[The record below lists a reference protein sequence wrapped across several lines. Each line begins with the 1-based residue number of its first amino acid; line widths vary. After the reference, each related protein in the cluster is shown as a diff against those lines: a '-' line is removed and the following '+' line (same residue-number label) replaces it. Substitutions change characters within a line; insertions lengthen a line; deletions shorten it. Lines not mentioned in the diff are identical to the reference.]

1 MTMTMRERSY
11 IRHPTDIPLDVQ
23 PGSPS
28 VHSGELHNLSPGGLA
43 FSADTP
49 YDPGSDLCLCIRCCP
64 NPLEIR
70 GQVVWCERR
79 GAGYELGVAFYSSAD
94 AYQVRMVEQV
104 CQIEQYR
111 YDALQREGR
120 HLTLEEAAREWID
133 RYASSYAQD
142 DWCYRDEDPGATSTL

>member
-1 MTMTMRERSY
+1 MMTMRERSY
-11 IRHPTDIPLDVQ
+11 IRHPTDIPLEVQ

-28 VHSGELHNLSPGGLA
+28 GRSGDVRNLSPGGLA
-43 FSADTP
+43 FTSEAP
-49 YDPGSDLCLCIRCCP
+49 YELGSELCLCIRCCP
-64 NPLEIR
+64 NPLQIR

-79 GAGYELGVAFYSSAD
+79 GNRYELGVAFYSPAD

-111 YDALQREGR
+111 YDAWQREGR
-120 HLTLEEAAREWID
+120 QLTQEEAAREWID

-142 DWCYRDEDPGATSTL
+142 DWCYQEDDPGKTSTL